1 MSQAQKAEAFA
12 QLHRR
17 SELFLLPNAWDAG
30 SAKLLASLGFS
41 AIATTS
47 AGLAFTYGRRDGQM
61 SREETFANAAAV
73 VAATSLPVSADLEN
87 GFGDTPEDCQRTILD
102 AVGVGLAGG
111 SIEDATGRPD
121 QPIYE
126 LGLATERVRAAAET
140 AKAEGF
146 VLTARAENFFHGIPD
161 LDDTIRRLQAFQEAG
176 ADVLYAPGLKTRE
189 EIATV
194 LREIDRPLNVLMG
207 FADGNLSVAEL
218 AELGVKR
225 ISVGATLARV
235 AMGTFQRAAEELR
248 TTGTF
253 AFARDAASGA
263 KLNSLFAPFA

>member
-61 SREETFANAAAV
+61 SREETFANAGAV

-161 LDDTIRRLQAFQEAG
+161 LDDTIRRLQAFQDAG
-176 ADVLYAPGLKTRE
+176 AEVLYAPGLIRLDQIKS
-189 EIATV
+189 V
-194 LREIDRPLNVLMG
+194 LSSVDRPVNILATMAG
-207 FADGNLSVAEL
+207 QDFSIADL
-218 AELGVKR
+218 AELGVR
-225 ISVGATLARV
+225 RVSVG
-235 AMGTFQRAAEELR
+235 
-248 TTGTF
+248 GTF
-253 AFARDAASGA
+253 ARAAFGALKRAALELRDEGRFTFAKEAMPYPELAAIFG
-263 KLNSLFAPFA
+263 K